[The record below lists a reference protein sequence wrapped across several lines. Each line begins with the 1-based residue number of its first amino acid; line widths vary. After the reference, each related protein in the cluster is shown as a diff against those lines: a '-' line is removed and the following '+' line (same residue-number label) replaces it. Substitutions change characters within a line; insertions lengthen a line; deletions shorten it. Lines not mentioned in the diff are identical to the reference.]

1 MSNICAI
8 DYFHSN
14 KVTFLLV
21 TLSIYPHFLI
31 FKSSFS
37 LMASPID
44 TALTLWLRL
53 IFYMCIV
60 LFEYM
65 FFAMPV
71 STSPSQTS
79 MSCMFILAPI
89 IPLGHQPGALL
100 HQQYHPILCKS

>member
-31 FKSSFS
+31 FTSSFS

-44 TALTLWLRL
+44 PALTLWLRL

-65 FFAMPV
+65 FFLLRL
-71 STSPSQTS
+71 SP
-79 MSCMFILAPI
+79 
-89 IPLGHQPGALL
+89 
-100 HQQYHPILCKS
+100 HPHLKPPRHACLFWFPSSL